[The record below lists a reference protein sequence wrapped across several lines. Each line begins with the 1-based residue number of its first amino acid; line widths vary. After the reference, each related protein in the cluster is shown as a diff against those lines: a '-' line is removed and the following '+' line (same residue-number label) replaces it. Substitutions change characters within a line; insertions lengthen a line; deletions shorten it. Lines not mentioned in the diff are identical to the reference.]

1 MPLKKRCKMKKK
13 RTVRKQFFKLM
24 FALCATFALSIPIGM
39 RAENEVK
46 EKTDA
51 NIKGSVVDS
60 KTQQPLSH
68 ASVLVVGTVITTTTD
83 AEGHY
88 SLNNLPL
95 GKVKIEVRSAGYRTL
110 RQEVTTER
118 SYTTEQNFELTPDE
132 IALDEVVVSANRSLT
147 LRRESPVIVNV
158 LDTKLFESTHSTTLV
173 QGLNFQPGVRTED
186 NCTNCGFS
194 QVRINGLDGHYSQ
207 ILVDSRPVFTAL
219 QGVYGLEQI
228 PANMVQRVEIVRGGG
243 SALFGASAIGGTI
256 NIITKEPRENSAEL
270 AHTITG
276 ATNGSTAFDN
286 NTTGNVSVVTT
297 NGRAG
302 FYLYAQSRHRS
313 AYDRDGDGYTDL
325 PTLDNKTLGLSTFLR
340 LTDYSKVTL
349 KYHGLKEFRRGG
361 NNLFLPPHEANIA
374 EQIEHTINGGSLAYD
389 LFNPNGKGHFSAYA
403 SFQNVDRKSYYG
415 GLGELAS
422 AAEGQKALNEAY
434 KLGLSLDMSEEDAAK
449 LPNDQQEI
457 LANAQAYD
465 KAQRAYNVTHN
476 INYIAGAQYVHNFDR
491 LLFMP
496 ADLTVG
502 AEYSFDRIKDRSL
515 GYNSLL
521 EQRVRISS
529 AFVQNEWKNA
539 HWGLLLGGRLDKHN
553 LISHLIFSP
562 RVNLRYNPTPNTNFR
577 LTYAGGFRAPQAF
590 DEDLHTKISDGDRVK
605 IALAK
610 DLKEERS
617 HSFSASADLYKSFGT
632 VQTNLL
638 IEGFYTRLNNM
649 FATRKLADDVV
660 IDGARV
666 EERYNSNG
674 ATVFGLNLE
683 GKASLTSWAQLQAGF
698 TWQNSRYRTAEEWD
712 DDAADEFKTTK
723 RLLRTPDTYGYF
735 TLNVRPTIDFNVS
748 LSGVYTG
755 RMFVGHPKGGSE
767 RTKDF
772 SIIEHTPAFLTL
784 NLKLAYDF
792 YIHNQVKLQASA
804 GIQNLLDAYQKDLDK
819 GPSRASD
826 YVYGPTQ
833 PRSLFLGVKISY

>member
-1 MPLKKRCKMKKK
+1 MKKK

-256 NIITKEPRENSAEL
+256 NIITKEPSENSAEL

-755 RMFVGHPKGGSE
+755 RMYVGHPKGGSE

-772 SIIEHTPAFLTL
+772 SIIEHTPSFLTL

-792 YIHNQVKLQASA
+792 YLHNQVKLQASA
-804 GIQNLLDAYQKDLDK
+804 GVQNLLDAYQKDLDK

>member
-1 MPLKKRCKMKKK
+1 MKKK

-158 LDTKLFESTHSTTLV
+158 LDTKLFESTHSTTLA

-228 PANMVQRVEIVRGGG
+228 PANMVERVEIVRGGG

-256 NIITKEPRENSAEL
+256 NIITKEPSENSAEL

-415 GLGELAS
+415 GLGELTS
-422 AAEGQKALNEAY
+422 AAEGQKAMNEAY

-449 LPNDQQEI
+449 LPDDQQQI

-562 RVNLRYNPTPNTNFR
+562 RVNLRYNPTPNANLR

-755 RMFVGHPKGGSE
+755 RMYVGHPKGGSE

-772 SIIEHTPAFLTL
+772 SIIEHTPSFLTL

-792 YIHNQVKLQASA
+792 YLYNQVKLQASA
-804 GIQNLLDAYQKDLDK
+804 GVQNLLDAYQKDLDK

>member
-1 MPLKKRCKMKKK
+1 MKKK

-51 NIKGSVVDS
+51 NIRGSVVDS

-88 SLNNLPL
+88 ALNNLPL

-118 SYTTEQNFELTPDE
+118 NYTAEQNFELTPDE

-228 PANMVQRVEIVRGGG
+228 PANMVERVEIVRGGG

-256 NIITKEPRENSAEL
+256 NIITKEPSENSAEL

-449 LPNDQQEI
+449 LPDDQQEI

-562 RVNLRYNPTPNTNFR
+562 RVNLRYNPTPNANFR

-772 SIIEHTPAFLTL
+772 SIIERTPSFLTL

-792 YIHNQVKLQASA
+792 YLYNQVKLQASA
-804 GIQNLLDAYQKDLDK
+804 GVQNLLDAYQKDLDK

>member
-1 MPLKKRCKMKKK
+1 MEKK

-88 SLNNLPL
+88 ALNNLPL

-158 LDTKLFESTHSTTLV
+158 LDTKLFESTHSTTLA

-228 PANMVQRVEIVRGGG
+228 PANMVERVEIVRGGG

-256 NIITKEPRENSAEL
+256 NIITKEPSENSAEL

-562 RVNLRYNPTPNTNFR
+562 RVNLRYNPTPNANFR

-755 RMFVGHPKGGSE
+755 RMYVGHPKGGSE

-772 SIIEHTPAFLTL
+772 SIIEHTPSFLTL

-792 YIHNQVKLQASA
+792 YLYNQVKLQASA
-804 GIQNLLDAYQKDLDK
+804 GVQNLLDAYQKDLDK

>member
-1 MPLKKRCKMKKK
+1 MKKK
-13 RTVRKQFFKLM
+13 RTARKQFFKLM

-88 SLNNLPL
+88 ALNNLPL

-118 SYTTEQNFELTPDE
+118 NYTTETNFELAPDE

-158 LDTKLFESTHSTTLV
+158 LDTKLFESTHSTTLA

-228 PANMVQRVEIVRGGG
+228 PANMVERVEIVRGGG

-256 NIITKEPRENSAEL
+256 NIITKEPSENSAEL

-449 LPNDQQEI
+449 LPDDQQEI

-496 ADLTVG
+496 TDLTVG

-539 HWGLLLGGRLDKHN
+539 HWRLLLGGRLDKHN

-562 RVNLRYNPTPNTNFR
+562 RVNLRYNPTPNANFR

-698 TWQNSRYRTAEEWD
+698 TWQSSRYRTAEEWD

-735 TLNVRPTIDFNVS
+735 TLNVRPMIDFNVS

-755 RMFVGHPKGGSE
+755 RMYVGHPKGGSE

-772 SIIEHTPAFLTL
+772 SIIEHTPSFLTL

-792 YIHNQVKLQASA
+792 YLYNQVKLQASA
-804 GIQNLLDAYQKDLDK
+804 GVQNLLDAYQKDLDK

>member
-1 MPLKKRCKMKKK
+1 M
-13 RTVRKQFFKLM
+13 M
-24 FALCATFALSIPIGM
+24 FALSATFALSIPIGV

-51 NIKGSVVDS
+51 NIRGSVVDS

-88 SLNNLPL
+88 ALKNLPV

-110 RQEVTTER
+110 RQEVATER
-118 SYTTEQNFELTPDE
+118 NYTTEQNIELTPDE

-158 LDTKLFESTHSTTLV
+158 LDTKLFESTHSTTLA

-256 NIITKEPRENSAEL
+256 NIITKEPSENSAEL

-286 NTTGNVSVVTT
+286 NTTGNISVVTT

-415 GLGELAS
+415 GLGELTS
-422 AAEGQKALNEAY
+422 AAEGQKAMNEAY
-434 KLGLSLDMSEEDAAK
+434 KLGLSLDMSEEDVAK
-449 LPNDQQEI
+449 LPDDQQQI
-457 LANAQAYD
+457 LANAQAFD

-562 RVNLRYNPTPNTNFR
+562 RVNLRYNPTPNTNLR

-649 FATRKLADDVV
+649 FATRKLADDIV

-683 GKASLTSWAQLQAGF
+683 GKVSLSSLAQLQAGF
-698 TWQNSRYRTAEEWD
+698 TWQNSRYRNAEEWD

-735 TLNVRPTIDFNVS
+735 TLNVRPMIDFNVS

-755 RMFVGHPKGGSE
+755 RMYVGHPKGGSE

-772 SIIEHTPAFLTL
+772 SIIEHTPSFLTL

-792 YIHNQVKLQASA
+792 YLYNQVKLQASA
-804 GIQNLLDAYQKDLDK
+804 GVQNLLDAYQKDLDK

>member
-1 MPLKKRCKMKKK
+1 MEKK

-88 SLNNLPL
+88 ALNNLPL

-158 LDTKLFESTHSTTLV
+158 LDTKLFESTHSTTLA

-228 PANMVQRVEIVRGGG
+228 PANMVERVEIVRGGG

-256 NIITKEPRENSAEL
+256 NIITKEPSENSAEL

-562 RVNLRYNPTPNTNFR
+562 RVNLRYNPTPNANFR

-735 TLNVRPTIDFNVS
+735 TLNVRPMIDFNVS

-755 RMFVGHPKGGSE
+755 RMYVGHPKGGSE

-772 SIIEHTPAFLTL
+772 SIIEHTPSFLTL

-792 YIHNQVKLQASA
+792 YLYNQVKLQASA
-804 GIQNLLDAYQKDLDK
+804 GVQNLLDAYQKDLDK

-833 PRSLFLGVKISY
+833 PRSIFLGVKISY

>member
-1 MPLKKRCKMKKK
+1 MKKK

-24 FALCATFALSIPIGM
+24 FALCATFALSIPIGL

-51 NIKGSVVDS
+51 NIRGSVVDS

-88 SLNNLPL
+88 ALKNLPV

-118 SYTTEQNFELTPDE
+118 SYTTEQNFELAPDE

-158 LDTKLFESTHSTTLV
+158 LDTKLFESTHSTTLA

-256 NIITKEPRENSAEL
+256 NIITKEPSENSAEL

-449 LPNDQQEI
+449 LPDDQQEI

-562 RVNLRYNPTPNTNFR
+562 RVNLRYNPTPNANFR

-735 TLNVRPTIDFNVS
+735 TLNVRPMIDFNVS

-772 SIIEHTPAFLTL
+772 SIIERTPSFLTL

-792 YIHNQVKLQASA
+792 YLYNQVKLQASA

-819 GPSRASD
+819 GPTRASD

-833 PRSLFLGVKISY
+833 PRSIFLGVKISY

>member
-1 MPLKKRCKMKKK
+1 
-13 RTVRKQFFKLM
+13 M

-88 SLNNLPL
+88 ALNNLPL

-118 SYTTEQNFELTPDE
+118 NYTAEQNFELTPDE

-158 LDTKLFESTHSTTLV
+158 LDTKLFESTHSTTLA

-228 PANMVQRVEIVRGGG
+228 PANMVERVEIVRGGG

-256 NIITKEPRENSAEL
+256 NIITKEPSENSAEL

-325 PTLDNKTLGLSTFLR
+325 PALDNKTLGLSTFLR

-415 GLGELAS
+415 GLGELTS
-422 AAEGQKALNEAY
+422 AAEGQKAMNEAY

-449 LPNDQQEI
+449 LPDDQQQI
-457 LANAQAYD
+457 LANAQAFD

-562 RVNLRYNPTPNTNFR
+562 RVNLRYNPTPNANLR

-735 TLNVRPTIDFNVS
+735 TLNVRPMIDFNVS

-772 SIIEHTPAFLTL
+772 SIIERTPSFLTL

-792 YIHNQVKLQASA
+792 YLYNQVKLQASA
-804 GIQNLLDAYQKDLDK
+804 GVQNLLDAYQKDLDK

>member
-1 MPLKKRCKMKKK
+1 MKKK

-51 NIKGSVVDS
+51 NIRGSVVDS

-88 SLNNLPL
+88 ALNNLPL

-118 SYTTEQNFELTPDE
+118 NYTAEQNFELTPDE

-228 PANMVQRVEIVRGGG
+228 PANMVERVEIVRGGG

-256 NIITKEPRENSAEL
+256 NIITKEPSENSAEL

-449 LPNDQQEI
+449 LPDDQQEI

-562 RVNLRYNPTPNTNFR
+562 RVNLRYNPTPNANFR

-755 RMFVGHPKGGSE
+755 RMYVGHPKGGSE

-772 SIIEHTPAFLTL
+772 SIIEHTPSFLTL

-792 YIHNQVKLQASA
+792 YLYNQVKLQASA
-804 GIQNLLDAYQKDLDK
+804 GVQNLLDAYQKDLDK

>member
-1 MPLKKRCKMKKK
+1 
-13 RTVRKQFFKLM
+13 M
-24 FALCATFALSIPIGM
+24 FALCATFALSIPIGL

-88 SLNNLPL
+88 ALNNLPL

-118 SYTTEQNFELTPDE
+118 NYTAEQNFELTPDE

-228 PANMVQRVEIVRGGG
+228 PANMVERVEIVRGGG

-256 NIITKEPRENSAEL
+256 NIITKEPSENSAEL

-276 ATNGSTAFDN
+276 ATTGSTAFDN

-449 LPNDQQEI
+449 LPDDQQEI

-712 DDAADEFKTTK
+712 DDAANEFKTTK

-735 TLNVRPTIDFNVS
+735 TLNVRPMIDFNVS

-755 RMFVGHPKGGSE
+755 RMYVGHPKGGSE

-772 SIIEHTPAFLTL
+772 SIIERTPSFLTL

-792 YIHNQVKLQASA
+792 YLYNQVKLQASA
-804 GIQNLLDAYQKDLDK
+804 GVQNLLDAYQKDLDK

>member
-1 MPLKKRCKMKKK
+1 MEKK

-51 NIKGSVVDS
+51 NIRGSVVDS
-60 KTQQPLSH
+60 RTQQPLSH

-88 SLNNLPL
+88 ALNNLPL
-95 GKVKIEVRSAGYRTL
+95 GKVKIEVRSAGYRAH

-118 SYTTEQNFELTPDE
+118 NYTAEQNFELTPDE

-158 LDTKLFESTHSTTLV
+158 LDTKLFESTHSTTLA

-228 PANMVQRVEIVRGGG
+228 PANMIERVEIVRGGG

-256 NIITKEPRENSAEL
+256 NIITKEPSENSAEL

-562 RVNLRYNPTPNTNFR
+562 RVNLRYNPTPNANFR

-735 TLNVRPTIDFNVS
+735 TLNMRPTIDFNVS

-772 SIIEHTPAFLTL
+772 SIIERTPSFLTL

-792 YIHNQVKLQASA
+792 YLHNQVKLQASA
-804 GIQNLLDAYQKDLDK
+804 GVQNLLDAYQKDLDK

>member
-1 MPLKKRCKMKKK
+1 MKKK

-88 SLNNLPL
+88 SLKNLPV

-110 RQEVTTER
+110 RQEVGTER
-118 SYTTEQNFELTPDE
+118 NYTTEQNFELTPDE

-158 LDTKLFESTHSTTLV
+158 LDTKLFESTHSTTLA

-256 NIITKEPRENSAEL
+256 NIITKEPSENSAEL

-276 ATNGSTAFDN
+276 ATTGSTAFDN

-449 LPNDQQEI
+449 LPDDQQEI

-562 RVNLRYNPTPNTNFR
+562 RVNLRYNPTPNANFR

-772 SIIEHTPAFLTL
+772 SIIEHTPSFLTL

-792 YIHNQVKLQASA
+792 YLHNQVKLQASA
-804 GIQNLLDAYQKDLDK
+804 GVQNLLDAYQKDLDK

>member
-1 MPLKKRCKMKKK
+1 M
-13 RTVRKQFFKLM
+13 
-24 FALCATFALSIPIGM
+24 
-39 RAENEVK
+39 
-46 EKTDA
+46 
-51 NIKGSVVDS
+51 
-60 KTQQPLSH
+60 
-68 ASVLVVGTVITTTTD
+68 
-83 AEGHY
+83 
-88 SLNNLPL
+88 
-95 GKVKIEVRSAGYRTL
+95 
-110 RQEVTTER
+110 
-118 SYTTEQNFELTPDE
+118 
-132 IALDEVVVSANRSLT
+132 
-147 LRRESPVIVNV
+147 
-158 LDTKLFESTHSTTLV
+158 
-173 QGLNFQPGVRTED
+173 
-186 NCTNCGFS
+186 
-194 QVRINGLDGHYSQ
+194 RINGLDGHYSQ

-228 PANMVQRVEIVRGGG
+228 PANMVERVEIVRGGG

-256 NIITKEPRENSAEL
+256 NIITKEPSENSAEL

-276 ATNGSTAFDN
+276 ATTGSTAFDN

-389 LFNPNGKGHFSAYA
+389 LFNSNGKGHFSAYA

-415 GLGELAS
+415 GLGELTS
-422 AAEGQKALNEAY
+422 AAEGQKAMNEAY

-449 LPNDQQEI
+449 LPDDQQQI
-457 LANAQAYD
+457 LANAQAFD

-496 ADLTVG
+496 ADLTMG

-562 RVNLRYNPTPNTNFR
+562 RVNLRYNPTPNANFR

-683 GKASLTSWAQLQAGF
+683 GKVSLSSLAQLQAGF
-698 TWQNSRYRTAEEWD
+698 TWQNSRYRNAEEWD

-735 TLNVRPTIDFNVS
+735 TLNVRPMIDFNVS

-772 SIIEHTPAFLTL
+772 SIIERTPSFLTL

-792 YIHNQVKLQASA
+792 YLYNQVKLQASA

-819 GPSRASD
+819 GPTRASD

-833 PRSLFLGVKISY
+833 PRSIFLGVKISY

>member
-1 MPLKKRCKMKKK
+1 M
-13 RTVRKQFFKLM
+13 M
-24 FALCATFALSIPIGM
+24 FALCATFALSIPIGV

-83 AEGHY
+83 ADGHY
-88 SLNNLPL
+88 SLKNLPV

-118 SYTTEQNFELTPDE
+118 NYTTETNFELTADE

-158 LDTKLFESTHSTTLV
+158 LDTKLFESTHSTTLA

-228 PANMVQRVEIVRGGG
+228 PANMVERVEIVRGGG

-256 NIITKEPRENSAEL
+256 NIITKEPSENSAEL

-276 ATNGSTAFDN
+276 ATTGSTAFDN

-449 LPNDQQEI
+449 LPDDQQEI

-735 TLNVRPTIDFNVS
+735 TLNMRPTIDFNVS

-755 RMFVGHPKGGSE
+755 RMYVGHPKGGSE

-772 SIIEHTPAFLTL
+772 SIIERTPSFLTL

-792 YIHNQVKLQASA
+792 YLYNQVKLQASA
-804 GIQNLLDAYQKDLDK
+804 GVQNLLDAYQKDLDK

>member
-1 MPLKKRCKMKKK
+1 M
-13 RTVRKQFFKLM
+13 M
-24 FALCATFALSIPIGM
+24 FALCATFALSIPIGV

-158 LDTKLFESTHSTTLV
+158 LDTKLFESTHSTTLA

-256 NIITKEPRENSAEL
+256 NIITKEPSENSAEL

-449 LPNDQQEI
+449 LPDDQQEI

-491 LLFMP
+491 LMFMP

-539 HWGLLLGGRLDKHN
+539 HWGLLLGSRLDKHN

-562 RVNLRYNPTPNTNFR
+562 RVNLRYNPTPNTNLR

-698 TWQNSRYRTAEEWD
+698 TWQSSRYRTAEEWD

-755 RMFVGHPKGGSE
+755 RMYVGHPKGGSE

-772 SIIEHTPAFLTL
+772 SIIERTPSFLTL

-792 YIHNQVKLQASA
+792 YLYNQVKLQASA
-804 GIQNLLDAYQKDLDK
+804 GVQNLLDAYQKDLDK

>member
-1 MPLKKRCKMKKK
+1 MKKK

-24 FALCATFALSIPIGM
+24 FALCATFALSIPIGL

-51 NIKGSVVDS
+51 NIRGSVVDS

-88 SLNNLPL
+88 ALKNLPV

-118 SYTTEQNFELTPDE
+118 SYTTEQNFELAPDE

-158 LDTKLFESTHSTTLV
+158 LDTKLFESTHSTTLA

-256 NIITKEPRENSAEL
+256 NIITKEPSENSAEL

-449 LPNDQQEI
+449 LPDDQQEI
-457 LANAQAYD
+457 LANAQAFD

-755 RMFVGHPKGGSE
+755 RMYVGHPKGGSE

-772 SIIEHTPAFLTL
+772 SIIEHTPSFLTL

-792 YIHNQVKLQASA
+792 YLYNQVKLQASA
-804 GIQNLLDAYQKDLDK
+804 GVQNLLDAYQKDLDK

>member
-1 MPLKKRCKMKKK
+1 
-13 RTVRKQFFKLM
+13 M

-51 NIKGSVVDS
+51 NIRGSVVDN

-88 SLNNLPL
+88 SLKNLPL

-118 SYTTEQNFELTPDE
+118 NYTNEKNFELTPDE

-158 LDTKLFESTHSTTLV
+158 LDTKLFESTHSTTLA

-228 PANMVQRVEIVRGGG
+228 PANMVERVEIVRGGG

-256 NIITKEPRENSAEL
+256 NIITKEPSENSAEL

-449 LPNDQQEI
+449 LPDDQQEI

-562 RVNLRYNPTPNTNFR
+562 RVNLRYNPTPNANFR

-735 TLNVRPTIDFNVS
+735 TLNVRPMIDFNVS

-755 RMFVGHPKGGSE
+755 RMYVGHPKGGSE

-772 SIIEHTPAFLTL
+772 SIIERTPSFLTL

-792 YIHNQVKLQASA
+792 YLYNQVKLQASA
-804 GIQNLLDAYQKDLDK
+804 GVQNLLDAYQKDLDK

>member
-1 MPLKKRCKMKKK
+1 M
-13 RTVRKQFFKLM
+13 M
-24 FALCATFALSIPIGM
+24 FALCATFALSIPIGV

-88 SLNNLPL
+88 SLKNLPL

-118 SYTTEQNFELTPDE
+118 NYTTEQNFELTPDE

-158 LDTKLFESTHSTTLV
+158 LDTKLFESTHSTTLA
-173 QGLNFQPGVRTED
+173 QGFNFQPGVRTED

-228 PANMVQRVEIVRGGG
+228 PANMVERVEIVRGGG

-256 NIITKEPRENSAEL
+256 NILTKEPSENSAEL

-434 KLGLSLDMSEEDAAK
+434 KLGLSLGMSEEDAAK
-449 LPNDQQEI
+449 LPDDQQEI
-457 LANAQAYD
+457 LANAQAFD

-491 LLFMP
+491 LLFIP

-562 RVNLRYNPTPNTNFR
+562 RVNLRYNPTPNANFR

-698 TWQNSRYRTAEEWD
+698 TWQSSRYRTAEEWD

-755 RMFVGHPKGGSE
+755 RMYVGHPKGGSE

-772 SIIEHTPAFLTL
+772 SIIEHTPSFLTL

-792 YIHNQVKLQASA
+792 YLYNQVKLQASA
-804 GIQNLLDAYQKDLDK
+804 GVQNLLDAYQKDLDK

>member
-1 MPLKKRCKMKKK
+1 M
-13 RTVRKQFFKLM
+13 M
-24 FALCATFALSIPIGM
+24 FALSATFALSIPIGV

-51 NIKGSVVDS
+51 NIRGSVVDS

-88 SLNNLPL
+88 SLKNLPV

-110 RQEVTTER
+110 RQEVATER
-118 SYTTEQNFELTPDE
+118 NYTTEQNIELTPDE

-158 LDTKLFESTHSTTLV
+158 LDTKLFESTHSTTLA

-194 QVRINGLDGHYSQ
+194 QVRIHGLDGHYSQ

-256 NIITKEPRENSAEL
+256 NIITKEPSENSAEL

-276 ATNGSTAFDN
+276 ATNGSTVFDT

-415 GLGELAS
+415 GLGELTS
-422 AAEGQKALNEAY
+422 AAEGQKAMNEAY
-434 KLGLSLDMSEEDAAK
+434 KLGLSLDMSEEDVAK
-449 LPNDQQEI
+449 LPDDQQQI
-457 LANAQAYD
+457 LANAQAFD

-562 RVNLRYNPTPNTNFR
+562 RVNLRYNPTPNTNLR

-649 FATRKLADDVV
+649 FATRKLADDIV

-683 GKASLTSWAQLQAGF
+683 GKVSLSSLAQLQAGF
-698 TWQNSRYRTAEEWD
+698 TWQNSRYRNAEEWD

-735 TLNVRPTIDFNVS
+735 TLNVRPMIDFNVS

-755 RMFVGHPKGGSE
+755 RMYVGHPKGGSE

-772 SIIEHTPAFLTL
+772 SIIEHTPSFLTL

-792 YIHNQVKLQASA
+792 YLYNQVKLQASA
-804 GIQNLLDAYQKDLDK
+804 GVQNLLDAYQKDLDK

>member
-1 MPLKKRCKMKKK
+1 MEKK

-88 SLNNLPL
+88 ALNNLPL

-158 LDTKLFESTHSTTLV
+158 LDTKLFESTHSTTLA

-228 PANMVQRVEIVRGGG
+228 PANMVERVEIVRGGG

-256 NIITKEPRENSAEL
+256 NIITKEPSENSAEL

-297 NGRAG
+297 NGKAG

-449 LPNDQQEI
+449 LPDDQQEI

-529 AFVQNEWKNA
+529 AFVQNEWKNT

-562 RVNLRYNPTPNTNFR
+562 RVNLRYNPTPNANFR

-735 TLNVRPTIDFNVS
+735 TLNVRPMIDFNVS

-755 RMFVGHPKGGSE
+755 RMYVGHPKGGSE

-772 SIIEHTPAFLTL
+772 SIIEHTPSFLTL

-792 YIHNQVKLQASA
+792 YLHNQVKLQASA
-804 GIQNLLDAYQKDLDK
+804 GVQNLLDAYQKDLDK

>member
-1 MPLKKRCKMKKK
+1 MPFKKRCKMKKK

-24 FALCATFALSIPIGM
+24 FALCATFALSIPIGL

-51 NIKGSVVDS
+51 NIRGSVVDS

-88 SLNNLPL
+88 ALNNLPL

-118 SYTTEQNFELTPDE
+118 NYTAEQNFELTPDE

-158 LDTKLFESTHSTTLV
+158 LDTKLFESTHSTTLA

-228 PANMVQRVEIVRGGG
+228 PANMVERVEIVRGGG

-256 NIITKEPRENSAEL
+256 NIITKEPSENSAEL

-297 NGRAG
+297 NGKAG

-422 AAEGQKALNEAY
+422 AAEGQKAMNEAY

-449 LPNDQQEI
+449 LPDDQQEI

-755 RMFVGHPKGGSE
+755 RMYVGHPKGGSE

-772 SIIEHTPAFLTL
+772 SIIEHTPSFLTL

-792 YIHNQVKLQASA
+792 YLYNQVKLQASA
-804 GIQNLLDAYQKDLDK
+804 GVQNLLDAYQKDLDK

>member
-1 MPLKKRCKMKKK
+1 M
-13 RTVRKQFFKLM
+13 M
-24 FALCATFALSIPIGM
+24 FALCATFALSIPIGV

-83 AEGHY
+83 ADGHY
-88 SLNNLPL
+88 SLKNLPV

-118 SYTTEQNFELTPDE
+118 NYTTETNFELAPDE

-158 LDTKLFESTHSTTLV
+158 LDTKLFESTHSTTLA

-228 PANMVQRVEIVRGGG
+228 PANMIERVEIVRGGG

-256 NIITKEPRENSAEL
+256 NIITKEPSENSAEL

-276 ATNGSTAFDN
+276 ATNGSTSFDN

-313 AYDRDGDGYTDL
+313 AYDRDGDGYSDL

-415 GLGELAS
+415 GLGELTS
-422 AAEGQKALNEAY
+422 AAEGQKAMNEAY

-449 LPNDQQEI
+449 LPDDQQQI
-457 LANAQAYD
+457 LANAQAFD

-496 ADLTVG
+496 ADLTMG

-562 RVNLRYNPTPNTNFR
+562 RVNLRYNPTPNTNLR

-649 FATRKLADDVV
+649 FATRKLADDIV

-683 GKASLTSWAQLQAGF
+683 GKVSLSSLAQLQAGF
-698 TWQNSRYRTAEEWD
+698 TWQNSRYRNAEEWD

-735 TLNVRPTIDFNVS
+735 TLNVRPMIDFNVS

-772 SIIEHTPAFLTL
+772 SIIERTPSFLTL

-792 YIHNQVKLQASA
+792 YLYNQVKLQASA

-819 GPSRASD
+819 GPTRASD

-833 PRSLFLGVKISY
+833 PRSIFLGVKISY

>member
-1 MPLKKRCKMKKK
+1 MKKK

-118 SYTTEQNFELTPDE
+118 SYTTEQNFELAPDE

-158 LDTKLFESTHSTTLV
+158 LDTKLFESTHSTTLA

-228 PANMVQRVEIVRGGG
+228 PANMIERVEIVRGGG

-256 NIITKEPRENSAEL
+256 NIITKEPSENSAEL

-276 ATNGSTAFDN
+276 ATTGSTAFDN

-415 GLGELAS
+415 GLGELTS
-422 AAEGQKALNEAY
+422 AAEGQKAMNEAY

-449 LPNDQQEI
+449 LPDDQQQI
-457 LANAQAYD
+457 LANAQAFD

-562 RVNLRYNPTPNTNFR
+562 RVNLRYNPTPNANFR

-755 RMFVGHPKGGSE
+755 RMYVGHPKGGSE

-772 SIIEHTPAFLTL
+772 SIIERTPSFLTL

-792 YIHNQVKLQASA
+792 YLHNQVKLQASA
-804 GIQNLLDAYQKDLDK
+804 GVQNLLDAYQKDLDK

>member
-1 MPLKKRCKMKKK
+1 MKKK
-13 RTVRKQFFKLM
+13 RTVRKQFFKMM
-24 FALCATFALSIPIGM
+24 FALCATFALSIPIGV

-88 SLNNLPL
+88 ALNNLPL

-118 SYTTEQNFELTPDE
+118 NYTAEQNFELTPDE

-228 PANMVQRVEIVRGGG
+228 PANMVERVEIVRGGG

-256 NIITKEPRENSAEL
+256 NIITKEPSENSAEL

-276 ATNGSTAFDN
+276 ATTGSTAFDN

-449 LPNDQQEI
+449 LPDDQQEI

-562 RVNLRYNPTPNTNFR
+562 RVNLRYNPTPNANFR

-772 SIIEHTPAFLTL
+772 SIIERTPSFLTL

-792 YIHNQVKLQASA
+792 YLYNQVKLQASA
-804 GIQNLLDAYQKDLDK
+804 GVQNLLDAYQKDLDK

>member
-1 MPLKKRCKMKKK
+1 MPFKKRCKMKKK

-51 NIKGSVVDS
+51 NIRGSVVDS

-88 SLNNLPL
+88 ALNNLPL

-118 SYTTEQNFELTPDE
+118 NYTAEQNFELTPDE

-228 PANMVQRVEIVRGGG
+228 PANMVERVEIVRGGG

-256 NIITKEPRENSAEL
+256 NIITKEPSENSAEL

-276 ATNGSTAFDN
+276 ATTGSTAFDN

-449 LPNDQQEI
+449 LPDDQQEI
-457 LANAQAYD
+457 LANAQAFD

-491 LLFMP
+491 LMFMP

-562 RVNLRYNPTPNTNFR
+562 RVNLRYNPTPNANFR

-735 TLNVRPTIDFNVS
+735 TLNMRPTIDFNVS

-755 RMFVGHPKGGSE
+755 RMYVGHPKGGSE

-772 SIIEHTPAFLTL
+772 SIIERTPSFLTL

-792 YIHNQVKLQASA
+792 YLYNQVKLQASA
-804 GIQNLLDAYQKDLDK
+804 GVQNLLDAYQKDLDK

>member
-1 MPLKKRCKMKKK
+1 MKKK

-24 FALCATFALSIPIGM
+24 FALCATFALSIPIGL

-51 NIKGSVVDS
+51 NIRGSVVDS

-88 SLNNLPL
+88 ALKNLPV

-118 SYTTEQNFELTPDE
+118 NYTAEQNFELTPDE

-228 PANMVQRVEIVRGGG
+228 PANMVERVEIVRGGG

-256 NIITKEPRENSAEL
+256 NIITKEPSENSAEL

-276 ATNGSTAFDN
+276 ATTGSTAFDN

-449 LPNDQQEI
+449 LPDDQQEI

-562 RVNLRYNPTPNTNFR
+562 RVNLRYNPTPNANFR

-755 RMFVGHPKGGSE
+755 RMYVGHPKGGSE

-772 SIIEHTPAFLTL
+772 SIIEHTPSFLTL

-792 YIHNQVKLQASA
+792 YLHNQVKLQASA
-804 GIQNLLDAYQKDLDK
+804 GVQNLLDAYQKDLDK

>member
-1 MPLKKRCKMKKK
+1 MPFKKRCKMKKK

-51 NIKGSVVDS
+51 NIRGSVVDS

-88 SLNNLPL
+88 ALNNLPL

-118 SYTTEQNFELTPDE
+118 NYTAEQNFELTPDE

-228 PANMVQRVEIVRGGG
+228 PANMVERVEIVRGGG

-256 NIITKEPRENSAEL
+256 NIITKEPSENSAEL

-276 ATNGSTAFDN
+276 ATTGSTAFDN

-449 LPNDQQEI
+449 LPDDQQEI

-772 SIIEHTPAFLTL
+772 SIIERTPSFLTL

-792 YIHNQVKLQASA
+792 YLYNQVKLQASA
-804 GIQNLLDAYQKDLDK
+804 GVQNLLDAYQKDLDK

>member
-1 MPLKKRCKMKKK
+1 M
-13 RTVRKQFFKLM
+13 M

-88 SLNNLPL
+88 ALNNLPL

-118 SYTTEQNFELTPDE
+118 NYTTEQNFELTPDE

-158 LDTKLFESTHSTTLV
+158 LDTKLFESTHSTTLA

-256 NIITKEPRENSAEL
+256 NIITKEPSENSAEL

-276 ATNGSTAFDN
+276 ATTGSTAFDN

-449 LPNDQQEI
+449 LPDDQQEI

-610 DLKEERS
+610 DLKEEHS

-735 TLNVRPTIDFNVS
+735 TLNVRPMIDFNVS

-755 RMFVGHPKGGSE
+755 RMYVGHPKGGSE

-772 SIIEHTPAFLTL
+772 SIIERTPSFLTL

-792 YIHNQVKLQASA
+792 YLHNQVKLQASA

-819 GPSRASD
+819 GPTRASD

>member
-1 MPLKKRCKMKKK
+1 MKKK
-13 RTVRKQFFKLM
+13 RTARKQFFKMM
-24 FALCATFALSIPIGM
+24 FALSATFALSIPIGV

-51 NIKGSVVDS
+51 NIRGSVVDS

-88 SLNNLPL
+88 SLKNLPV

-110 RQEVTTER
+110 RQEVATER
-118 SYTTEQNFELTPDE
+118 NYTTEQNIELTPDE

-158 LDTKLFESTHSTTLV
+158 LDTKLFESTHSTTLA

-256 NIITKEPRENSAEL
+256 NIITKEPSENSAEL

-415 GLGELAS
+415 GLGELTS
-422 AAEGQKALNEAY
+422 AAEGQKAMNEAY
-434 KLGLSLDMSEEDAAK
+434 KLGLSLDMSEEDVAK
-449 LPNDQQEI
+449 LPDDQQQI
-457 LANAQAYD
+457 LANAQAFD

-562 RVNLRYNPTPNTNFR
+562 RVNLRYNPTPNTNLR

-649 FATRKLADDVV
+649 FATRKLADDIV

-683 GKASLTSWAQLQAGF
+683 GKVSLSSLAQLQAGF
-698 TWQNSRYRTAEEWD
+698 TWQNSRYRNAEEWD

-735 TLNVRPTIDFNVS
+735 TLNVRPMIDFNVS

-755 RMFVGHPKGGSE
+755 RMYVGHPKGGSE

-772 SIIEHTPAFLTL
+772 SIIEHTPSFLTL

-792 YIHNQVKLQASA
+792 YLYNQVKLQASA
-804 GIQNLLDAYQKDLDK
+804 GVQNLLDAYQKDLDK

>member
-1 MPLKKRCKMKKK
+1 MKKK
-13 RTVRKQFFKLM
+13 RTVRKQFFKMM
-24 FALCATFALSIPIGM
+24 FALCATFALSIPIGV

-88 SLNNLPL
+88 SLKNLPL

-118 SYTTEQNFELTPDE
+118 NYTTEQNFELTPDE

-158 LDTKLFESTHSTTLV
+158 LDTKLFESTHSTTLA

-228 PANMVQRVEIVRGGG
+228 PANMVERVEIVRGGG

-256 NIITKEPRENSAEL
+256 NIITKEPSENSAEL

-449 LPNDQQEI
+449 LPDDQQEI
-457 LANAQAYD
+457 LANAQAFD

-491 LLFMP
+491 LLFIP

-562 RVNLRYNPTPNTNFR
+562 RVNLRYNPTPNANFR

-698 TWQNSRYRTAEEWD
+698 TWQSSRYRTAEEWD

-755 RMFVGHPKGGSE
+755 RMYVGHPKGGSE

-772 SIIEHTPAFLTL
+772 SIIERTPSFLTL

-792 YIHNQVKLQASA
+792 YLYNQVKLQASA

-819 GPSRASD
+819 GPTRASD

>member
-1 MPLKKRCKMKKK
+1 M
-13 RTVRKQFFKLM
+13 M
-24 FALCATFALSIPIGM
+24 FALCATFALSIPIGV

-88 SLNNLPL
+88 ALNNLPL

-118 SYTTEQNFELTPDE
+118 NYTAEQNFELTPDE

-228 PANMVQRVEIVRGGG
+228 PANMVERVEIVRGGG

-256 NIITKEPRENSAEL
+256 NIITKEPSENSAEL

-276 ATNGSTAFDN
+276 ATTGSTAFDN

-449 LPNDQQEI
+449 LPDDQQEI

-562 RVNLRYNPTPNTNFR
+562 RVNLRYNPTPNANFR

-772 SIIEHTPAFLTL
+772 SIIERTPSFLTL

-792 YIHNQVKLQASA
+792 YLYNQVKLQASA
-804 GIQNLLDAYQKDLDK
+804 GVQNLLDAYQKDLDK

>member
-1 MPLKKRCKMKKK
+1 MKKK

-88 SLNNLPL
+88 ALNNLPL

-118 SYTTEQNFELTPDE
+118 NYTAEQNFELTPDE

-158 LDTKLFESTHSTTLV
+158 LDTKLFESTHSTTLA

-228 PANMVQRVEIVRGGG
+228 PANMVERVEIVRGGG

-256 NIITKEPRENSAEL
+256 NIITKEPSENSAEL

-325 PTLDNKTLGLSTFLR
+325 PALDNKTLGLSTFLR

-415 GLGELAS
+415 GLGELTS
-422 AAEGQKALNEAY
+422 AAEGQKAMNEAY

-449 LPNDQQEI
+449 LPDDQQQI
-457 LANAQAYD
+457 LANAQAFD

-562 RVNLRYNPTPNTNFR
+562 RVNLRYNPTPNANLR

-735 TLNVRPTIDFNVS
+735 TLNVRPMIDFNVS

-772 SIIEHTPAFLTL
+772 SIIERTPSFLTL

-792 YIHNQVKLQASA
+792 YLYNQVKLQASA
-804 GIQNLLDAYQKDLDK
+804 GVQNLLDAYQKDLDK

>member
-1 MPLKKRCKMKKK
+1 
-13 RTVRKQFFKLM
+13 M

-88 SLNNLPL
+88 ALNNLPL

-118 SYTTEQNFELTPDE
+118 NYTTEQNFELTPDE

-158 LDTKLFESTHSTTLV
+158 LDTKLFESTHSTTLA

-256 NIITKEPRENSAEL
+256 NIITKEPSENSAEL

-276 ATNGSTAFDN
+276 ATTGSTAFDN

-449 LPNDQQEI
+449 LPDDQQEI

-496 ADLTVG
+496 ADLTMG

-562 RVNLRYNPTPNTNFR
+562 RVNLRYNPTPNANFR

-755 RMFVGHPKGGSE
+755 RMYVGHPKGGSE

-772 SIIEHTPAFLTL
+772 SIIEHTPSFLTL

-792 YIHNQVKLQASA
+792 YLHNQVKLQASA
-804 GIQNLLDAYQKDLDK
+804 GVQNLLDAYQKDLDK

>member
-1 MPLKKRCKMKKK
+1 MEKK

-51 NIKGSVVDS
+51 NIRGSVVDS

-88 SLNNLPL
+88 ALNNLPL

-158 LDTKLFESTHSTTLV
+158 LDTKLFESTHSTTLA

-228 PANMVQRVEIVRGGG
+228 PANMVERVEIVRGGG

-256 NIITKEPRENSAEL
+256 NIITKEPSENSAEL

-276 ATNGSTAFDN
+276 ATTGSTAFDN

-712 DDAADEFKTTK
+712 DDAANEFKTTK

-735 TLNVRPTIDFNVS
+735 TLNVRPMIDFNVS

-772 SIIEHTPAFLTL
+772 SIIEHTPSFLTL

-792 YIHNQVKLQASA
+792 YLYNQVKLQASA
-804 GIQNLLDAYQKDLDK
+804 GVQNLLDAYQKDLDK

>member
-1 MPLKKRCKMKKK
+1 M
-13 RTVRKQFFKLM
+13 M
-24 FALCATFALSIPIGM
+24 FALCATFALSIPIGV

-88 SLNNLPL
+88 SLKNLPL

-118 SYTTEQNFELTPDE
+118 NYTTEQNFELTPDE

-158 LDTKLFESTHSTTLV
+158 LDTKLFESTHSTTLA

-228 PANMVQRVEIVRGGG
+228 PANMVERVEIVRGGG

-256 NIITKEPRENSAEL
+256 NIITKEPSENSAEL

-415 GLGELAS
+415 GLGELTS
-422 AAEGQKALNEAY
+422 AAEGQKAMNEAY

-449 LPNDQQEI
+449 LPDDQQQI
-457 LANAQAYD
+457 LANAQAFD

-562 RVNLRYNPTPNTNFR
+562 RVNLRYNPTPNANLR

-590 DEDLHTKISDGDRVK
+590 DEDLHTKISDGNRVK

-755 RMFVGHPKGGSE
+755 RMYVGHPKGGSE

-772 SIIEHTPAFLTL
+772 SIIERTPSFLTL

-792 YIHNQVKLQASA
+792 YLYNQVKLQASA

-819 GPSRASD
+819 GPTRASD

-833 PRSLFLGVKISY
+833 PRSIFLGVKISY

>member
-1 MPLKKRCKMKKK
+1 MKKK

-88 SLNNLPL
+88 ALNNLPL

-118 SYTTEQNFELTPDE
+118 NYTAEQNFELTPDE

-158 LDTKLFESTHSTTLV
+158 LDTKLFESTHSTTLA

-256 NIITKEPRENSAEL
+256 NIITKEPSENSAEL

-325 PTLDNKTLGLSTFLR
+325 PALDNKTLGLSTFLR

-449 LPNDQQEI
+449 LPDDQQEI

-562 RVNLRYNPTPNTNFR
+562 RVNLRYNPTPNANLR

-735 TLNVRPTIDFNVS
+735 TLNVRPMIDFNVS

-772 SIIEHTPAFLTL
+772 SIIERTPSFLTL

-792 YIHNQVKLQASA
+792 YLYNQVKLQASA
-804 GIQNLLDAYQKDLDK
+804 GVQNLLDAYQKDLDK

>member
-1 MPLKKRCKMKKK
+1 
-13 RTVRKQFFKLM
+13 M

-88 SLNNLPL
+88 ALNNLPL

-118 SYTTEQNFELTPDE
+118 NYTTEQNFELTPDE

-158 LDTKLFESTHSTTLV
+158 LDTKLFESTPSTTLA

-256 NIITKEPRENSAEL
+256 NIITKEPSENSAEL

-276 ATNGSTAFDN
+276 ATTGSTAFDN

-449 LPNDQQEI
+449 LPDDQQEI

-496 ADLTVG
+496 ADLTMG

-562 RVNLRYNPTPNTNFR
+562 RVNLRYNPTPNANFR

-755 RMFVGHPKGGSE
+755 RMYVGHPKGGSE

-772 SIIEHTPAFLTL
+772 SIIEHTPSFLTL

-792 YIHNQVKLQASA
+792 YLHNQVKLQASA
-804 GIQNLLDAYQKDLDK
+804 GVQNLLDAYQKDLDK

>member
-1 MPLKKRCKMKKK
+1 MKKK

-51 NIKGSVVDS
+51 NIRGSVVDN

-88 SLNNLPL
+88 SLKNLPL

-118 SYTTEQNFELTPDE
+118 NYTNEKNFELTPDE

-158 LDTKLFESTHSTTLV
+158 LDTKLFESTHSTTLA

-256 NIITKEPRENSAEL
+256 NIITKEPSENSAEL

-449 LPNDQQEI
+449 LPDDQQEI

-562 RVNLRYNPTPNTNFR
+562 RVNLRYNPTPNANFR

-735 TLNVRPTIDFNVS
+735 TLNVRPMIDFNVS

-755 RMFVGHPKGGSE
+755 RMYVGHPKGGSE

-772 SIIEHTPAFLTL
+772 SIIERTPSFLTL

-792 YIHNQVKLQASA
+792 YLYNQVKLQASA
-804 GIQNLLDAYQKDLDK
+804 GVQNLLDAYQKDLDK

>member
-1 MPLKKRCKMKKK
+1 MPFKKRCKMKKK

-51 NIKGSVVDS
+51 NIRGSVVDS

-88 SLNNLPL
+88 ALNNLPL

-118 SYTTEQNFELTPDE
+118 NYTAEQNFELTPDE

-228 PANMVQRVEIVRGGG
+228 PANMVERVEIVRGGG

-256 NIITKEPRENSAEL
+256 NIITKEPSENSAEL

-276 ATNGSTAFDN
+276 ATTGSTAFDN

-449 LPNDQQEI
+449 LPDDQQEI

-562 RVNLRYNPTPNTNFR
+562 RVNLRYNPTPNANFR

-735 TLNVRPTIDFNVS
+735 TLNVRPMIDFNVS

-755 RMFVGHPKGGSE
+755 RMYVGHPKGGSE

-772 SIIEHTPAFLTL
+772 SIIEHTPSFLTL

-792 YIHNQVKLQASA
+792 YLYNQVKLQASA
-804 GIQNLLDAYQKDLDK
+804 GVQNLLDAYQKDLDK
-819 GPSRASD
+819 GPTRASD

-833 PRSLFLGVKISY
+833 PRSIFLGVKISY